1 MQRDK
6 RSARQKPSATFKSI
20 PILLF
25 PSIFFAALFF
35 APRKALWAL
44 WWRLLGKRQRAGNLL
59 IAVTAT
65 DPRHYQTFIAKR
77 EPALSR
83 RAAVAS
89 SEDRVDL
96 IAVIVPGPDSGP
108 PEIAASAAS
117 IAAAFGPKV
126 TVHMISAPN
135 SKPHDLRANDPIGK
149 TLARLAE
156 TNSQQ
161 WVLVVFAGDTI
172 NRNAAP
178 ILRQGLGPTPE
189 TSVVYWDEDCV
200 LDDMRREPWIK
211 PQWDE
216 LLHFARDCLAGAS
229 ALRLEAAVQ
238 AASGLDETSG
248 IDGWTVLTTRL
259 AKQSKPAPFH
269 LPYIITH
276 RKGRRVPSPLAAR
289 ASLLSALWK
298 ETITLDPLPG
308 NPEWAI
314 ATLTQP
320 EIWPGVSIIIPTK
333 DLAQV
338 LDACLKSLQGLI
350 YPGPVEIII
359 VDNGSTDAEAIS
371 LLSSLKS
378 SGWARVLEAPGP
390 FNFSALINRAADDA
404 THPILCLLN
413 NDVEAIDG
421 DWLTRMVV
429 HAVRPGTGA
438 VGAQLI
444 YPDGAIQHAGVVIGI
459 GGAAGHFAKGTLPL
473 TSLHPAWFGVCR
485 KVSAVTAACLLVR
498 KEHFLAVGGFDAD
511 NFQVAF
517 NDVDFCMKLRE
528 AGLSNVYVAEAQ
540 LIHHESK
547 SRGRDIAPAKAAR
560 FAREEAALKSRWDA
574 DRWEDPCFSP
584 LFSLRLETIAFA
596 LWDDHA
602 RT

>member
-1 MQRDK
+1 MQCDK
-6 RSARQKPSATFKSI
+6 KPARLRPWATFKSI
-20 PILLF
+20 PTLLF
-25 PSIFFAALFF
+25 ASIFFDAFLIV
-35 APRKALWAL
+35 PRKASWAL
-44 WWRLLGKRQRAGNLL
+44 WWLLLGKRQRAGNLL
-59 IAVTAT
+59 IAAAAT

-77 EPALSR
+77 EPELSR
-83 RAAVAS
+83 RAAVTL

-108 PEIAASAAS
+108 REIAASAAS
-117 IAAAFGPKV
+117 ISAALGPKV
-126 TVHMISAPN
+126 PVHVISAPN
-135 SKPHDLRANDPIGK
+135 AKPHNLRANDPIGK
-149 TLARLAE
+149 TLMRLAE

-172 NRNAAP
+172 NRSAAP
-178 ILRQGLGPTPE
+178 ILGQGLGSQPD

-238 AASGLDETSG
+238 AAAGLEETSG

-259 AKQSKPAPFH
+259 AKQSKLTPSR

-276 RKGRRVPSPLAAR
+276 RKGRRMPPSLPAR
-289 ASLLSALWK
+289 ASLLSALW
-298 ETITLDPLPG
+298 EVTITLDPVPG

-314 ATLTQP
+314 ATLPQL
-320 EIWPGVSIIIPTK
+320 EIWPGVSIVIPTK

-338 LDACLKSLQGLI
+338 LDACLKSLQRLI
-350 YPGPVEIII
+350 YPGPVEILI
-359 VDNGSTDAEAIS
+359 VDNGSTDAEAVS
-371 LLSSLKS
+371 LLSEVES
-378 SGWARVLEAPGP
+378 SGWARVLKAPGP
-390 FNFSALINRAADDA
+390 FNFSALVNLAVDQA

-421 DWLTRMVV
+421 NWLARMVG
-429 HAVRPGTGA
+429 HAERPGTGA

-444 YPDGAIQHAGVVIGI
+444 YPDGTIQHAGVVIGI
-459 GGAAGHFAKGTLPL
+459 GGAAGHFTKGSAP
-473 TSLHPAWFGVCR
+473 SQGYHPAWLDVTR
-485 KVSAVTAACLLVR
+485 HVSAVTAACLVVR
-498 KEHFLAVGGFDAD
+498 KDHYRSVGGFDAED
-511 NFQVAF
+511 FQVAF
-517 NDVDFCMKLRE
+517 NDVDFCLKLRE
-528 AGLSNVYVAEAQ
+528 KGLRNVYVAEAR

-547 SRGRDIAPAKAAR
+547 SRGQDISPAKAAR
-560 FAREEAALKSRWDA
+560 FAREEAALKSRWNT
-574 DRWEDPCFSP
+574 DRVEDPCFSP
-584 LFSLRLETIAFA
+584 LFSRRLETIAFA

-602 RT
+602 SI